1 MGKNSLIGGSIWD
14 EYSQKVQDRMNNPQH
29 MGEFSEEDAKARNAK
44 LIVADFGAE
53 SCGDAVKLFWLVDEK
68 TDKIIDAKFKSF
80 GCGTAIAS
88 SDTMVDLCIGKTV
101 DEAVKITNLDVEFAM
116 RDNPETPAVPPQKMH
131 CSVMAYD
138 VIKQA
143 AAHYKGIS
151 PEDFEDQIIVCEC
164 ARVSLGTIKEVIK
177 LNDLHSVEEITQY
190 TKAGAFCK
198 SCIKPGGHEK
208 RDYYLVDIL
217 AETRAEID
225 REKLKNT
232 MKSDVAFDE
241 MTVVG
246 QLKAVESVLD
256 AEIRPMLHN
265 DGGDLEVID
274 IQKAEGAAIDVY
286 IRYLGACS
294 GCSSGSGATLY
305 AIETILQEELSPNIR
320 VMPV

>member
-217 AETRAEID
+217 AETRAEMD

>member
-53 SCGDAVKLFWLVDEK
+53 SCGDAVRLFWLVDEK

-116 RDNPETPAVPPQKMH
+116 RDNPEIPAVPPQKMH

-320 VMPV
+320 VMPI

>member
-53 SCGDAVKLFWLVDEK
+53 SCGDAVRLFWLVDEK

-217 AETRAEID
+217 AETRAEVD

>member
-53 SCGDAVKLFWLVDEK
+53 SCGDAVRLFWLVDEK

-177 LNDLHSVEEITQY
+177 LNDLHTVEEITQY

-217 AETRAEID
+217 AETRAEVD

>member
-53 SCGDAVKLFWLVDEK
+53 SCGDAVRLFWLVDEK

-274 IQKAEGAAIDVY
+274 IQKSEGAAIDVY

-294 GCSSGSGATLY
+294 GCSSGNGATLY